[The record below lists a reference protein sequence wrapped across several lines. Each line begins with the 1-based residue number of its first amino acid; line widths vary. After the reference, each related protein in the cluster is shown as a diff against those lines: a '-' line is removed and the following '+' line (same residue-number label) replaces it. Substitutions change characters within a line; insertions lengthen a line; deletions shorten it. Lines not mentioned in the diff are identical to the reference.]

1 MRDFYDCHADLP
13 SYEQLAYEFGID
25 VDLLKFKFTDL
36 RYKGMD
42 MPNIPETQADF
53 LRNWQR

>member
-1 MRDFYDCHADLP
+1 MA
-13 SYEQLAYEFGID
+13 SYS
-25 VDLLKFKFTDL
+25 LLNVTPPTGPDYHE
-36 RYKGMD
+36 YKGMD